1 MLDMSSWEMDK
12 AIYELFWIHNLLEDL
27 KIKHES
33 PMNLYCDNKVACD
46 IIYNLI
52 QHDRTK
58 YVEVDRHFIKR
69 N

>member
-1 MLDMSSWEMDK
+1 MSSWEMAK
-12 AIYELFWIHNLLEDL
+12 VICELFWIHNLLEDL

-58 YVEVDRHFIKR
+58 HVEVDRHFIKR